1 MYSCRVIMEVQ
12 DGESMNRFLR
22 ALLPASIKLLIAA
35 VIIYFAASSVRLKPA
50 QLLDY
55 FQHAGSLF
63 YVSLLLFTVFLL
75 LQALIWTAILNDS
88 RTHLS
93 YFDGLLVYINSQ
105 FAKYLPGGFW
115 NYAGRVVLASRKGV
129 PLDVQM
135 SAIVYEN
142 VLLVL
147 AASMYAVILLID
159 LGKIPIYL
167 CAVLAMLLPLLY
179 TFFDHVSIAVSRL
192 LRSLMRQLISHRLTK
207 RFAARFSVTLERPLF
222 TLAKNHFFLY
232 LGYFVFSHFIMG
244 LSFWLLMKSFHIAH
258 VGIFYAAG
266 TYACAWLLG
275 LLSPLPGGMGVREGF
290 LVYFLSF
297 QTDAVTALHLSVVAR
312 IWNIAG
318 ELLFWVLMNAV
329 NYITKKRM
337 RPHDA

>member
-1 MYSCRVIMEVQ
+1 MYSCRAIMEAQ
-12 DGESMNRFLR
+12 DGESMNRLR
-22 ALLPASIKLLIAA
+22 ALLPTVIKLLLAA
-35 VIIYFAASSVRLKPA
+35 VILYFAASSIRLEPA
-50 QLLDY
+50 QLIDY
-55 FQHAGSLF
+55 FQHAGFLF
-63 YVSLLLFTVFLL
+63 YVSLLLFTVFLS

-88 RTHLS
+88 RRQLS
-93 YFDGLLVYINSQ
+93 YRDGLLIYINSQ

-135 SAIVYEN
+135 SAIIYEN

-147 AASMYAVILLID
+147 AASMYAVISLED

-167 CAVLAMLLPLLY
+167 WAVLAMLLPLLY
-179 TFFDHVSIAVSRL
+179 MFFDRVSTAVSRL
-192 LRSLMRQLISHRLTK
+192 LQLIMRQLISNRLMK
-207 RFAARFSVTLERPLF
+207 RFAGRLSLSLDIPIFMLP
-222 TLAKNHFFLY
+222 KNHFFLY

-244 LSFWLLMKSFHIAH
+244 VSFWLLLKSFHIGH

-297 QTDAVTALHLSVVAR
+297 QTDAATALHLSVVAR

-318 ELLFWVLMNAV
+318 ELLFLALMNTV
-329 NYITKKRM
+329 NYIMKKG
-337 RPHDA
+337 